1 MNNKAQHMTRNLV
14 ASLIVLLACIWL
26 GGCQS
31 GARPTLYQQIGGE
44 AGLERLVD
52 LFIQEIGRDK
62 VILPYFAKANVSH
75 FRQGFITHLCDTLD
89 GPCDYQG
96 DSMVQ
101 IHTGMQITEADFNR
115 VVELLIN
122 AMTEAGID
130 HTTQNQILAR
140 LAPLRSEVIKI

>member
-1 MNNKAQHMTRNLV
+1 M
-14 ASLIVLLACIWL
+14 
-26 GGCQS
+26 GCQTS
-31 GARPTLYQQIGGE
+31 VKPTLFQQIGGQ

-52 LFIQEIGRDK
+52 LFIQQIGRDK
-62 VILPYFAKANVSH
+62 AILPYFAKANVSH

-89 GPCDYQG
+89 GPCEYQG

-122 AMTEAGID
+122 VMIEAGIA

-140 LAPLRSEVIKI
+140 LAPLRGEVIKI

>member
-1 MNNKAQHMTRNLV
+1 M
-14 ASLIVLLACIWL
+14 

-31 GARPTLYQQIGGE
+31 AARPTLYQKIGGE

-62 VILPYFAKANVSH
+62 AILPYFAKANVSR

-96 DSMVQ
+96 DSMIQ

-140 LAPLRSEVIKI
+140 LAPLRGVVIKM

>member
-1 MNNKAQHMTRNLV
+1 MVKRLTRN
-14 ASLIVLLACIWL
+14 ASRVLYGLILLLASIGL
-26 GGCQS
+26 SGCHSASQ
-31 GARPTLYQQIGGE
+31 PTLYQQIGCQP
-44 AGLERLVD
+44 GLERLVD
-52 LFIQEIGRDK
+52 LFINQIGRDK
-62 VILPYFAKANVSH
+62 AILPYFAKANVSH

-122 AMTEAGID
+122 AMTEAGIAY
-130 HTTQNQILAR
+130 TTQNQILAR
-140 LAPLRSEVIKI
+140 LAPLRGEVIKI

>member
-1 MNNKAQHMTRNLV
+1 MSGLV
-14 ASLIVLLACIWL
+14 IILASLSLV
-26 GGCQS
+26 GCQTS
-31 GARPTLYQQIGGE
+31 VKPTLYQQVGGQ

-52 LFIQEIGRDK
+52 LFIQQIGRDK
-62 VILPYFAKANVSH
+62 AILPYFAKANVSH

-89 GPCDYQG
+89 GPCDYRG

-122 AMTEAGID
+122 AMNEAGIS

-140 LAPLRSEVIKI
+140 LAPLRGEVIKI

>member
-1 MNNKAQHMTRNLV
+1 M
-14 ASLIVLLACIWL
+14 

-31 GARPTLYQQIGGE
+31 STTPSLYQQIGGQ

-52 LFIQEIGRDK
+52 LFIQQIGRDK
-62 VILPYFAKANVSH
+62 AILPYFAKANVSH

-89 GPCDYQG
+89 GPCEYQG

-101 IHTGMQITEADFNR
+101 IHTGMKITEADFNR

-122 AMTEAGID
+122 AMTEAGIA
-130 HTTQNQILAR
+130 HTTQNQILSK
-140 LAPLRSEVIKI
+140 LAPLRSKMIKI

>member
-1 MNNKAQHMTRNLV
+1 MLNGVKRNVRHSLSGLV
-14 ASLIVLLACIWL
+14 IILASLSLM
-26 GGCQS
+26 GCQTS
-31 GARPTLYQQIGGE
+31 VKPTLYQQIGGQ

-52 LFIQEIGRDK
+52 LFIQQIGRDK
-62 VILPYFAKANVSH
+62 AILPYFAKANVSH

-122 AMTEAGID
+122 AMTEADIA

-140 LAPLRSEVIKI
+140 LAPLRGEVIKI

>member
-1 MNNKAQHMTRNLV
+1 MLNGVKRNVRHSLSGLV
-14 ASLIVLLACIWL
+14 IILASLSLM
-26 GGCQS
+26 GCQTS
-31 GARPTLYQQIGGE
+31 VKPTLYQQIGGQ

-52 LFIQEIGRDK
+52 LFIQQIGRDK
-62 VILPYFAKANVSH
+62 AILPYFAKANVSH

-89 GPCDYQG
+89 GSCDYQG

-122 AMTEAGID
+122 AMTEAGIA

-140 LAPLRSEVIKI
+140 LAPLRGEVIKI

>member
-1 MNNKAQHMTRNLV
+1 M
-14 ASLIVLLACIWL
+14 
-26 GGCQS
+26 GCQAS
-31 GARPTLYQQIGGE
+31 VKLTLYQQVGGQ

-52 LFIQEIGRDK
+52 LFIQQIGHDK
-62 VILPYFAKANVSH
+62 AILPYFAKANVSH

-89 GPCDYQG
+89 GPCEYQG

-122 AMTEAGID
+122 AMTEAGIA
-130 HTTQNQILAR
+130 HTTQNHVLSR
-140 LAPLRSEVIKI
+140 LAPLRSEMIKI